1 MVESGKRNRKW
12 EEKRERHLRIDAE
25 SSYLPTAV
33 VPAKSVGGWMFVD
46 AVRGYSHAY
55 RRVCYYRRAL
65 RRADLGGRGVGA
77 FVAGERCVCEVAC
90 LRA

>member
-1 MVESGKRNRKW
+1 
-12 EEKRERHLRIDAE
+12 
-25 SSYLPTAV
+25 
-33 VPAKSVGGWMFVD
+33 MFVD